1 MNQQQG
7 NDKPRG
13 TVPHNPPR
21 GDAQDQA
28 QATAPGGSQ
37 QQGGAVD
44 SGTDAARG
52 TPDVMGQLGGDR
64 SASNRPEKGQGQR

>member
-7 NDKPRG
+7 NDNPRG

-44 SGTDAARG
+44 SGPHPARR
-52 TPDVMGQLGGDR
+52 TPGVKGQQGGDR